1 MAIKNGHMQYMA
13 VNQSFMKLINLPV
26 DYPIV
31 GRKLDELPTSLAYLA
46 RRIHEQ
52 EQLVM
57 QQRDKISSI
66 VTHPIGKNAS
76 LQTMCFDSSPFYDD
90 DGACVGT
97 MLQISPVNVFCPSY
111 VLEGTVP
118 KPLLHDKPSD
128 FFTNAEWEVIFLIT
142 MRLSCK
148 DMSRTLG
155 LSLKAVEHRI
165 SSCLQKTGTTCSKE
179 LLRFCQEKRW
189 DLYAPPRFLKPRFR
203 MFRYNHP
210 FNPADV
216 VTY

>member
-1 MAIKNGHMQYMA
+1 MAIKNGNMQYMA

-57 QQRDKISSI
+57 QHRDKISSI
-66 VTHPIGKNAS
+66 VTHPIGKSSS
-76 LQTMCFDSSPFYDD
+76 LKTMCFEASPFYDD
-90 DGACVGT
+90 AGTCVGT
-97 MLQISPVNVFCPSY
+97 MLQVSPLNIFCPSY
-111 VLEGTVP
+111 LLEGAVP
-118 KPLLHDKPSD
+118 KPLRHDKPSD
-128 FFTNAEWEVIFLIT
+128 FFTNAEWEVIFLIS
-142 MRLSCK
+142 MRFSGK

-155 LSLKAVEHRI
+155 LTPKAIEHRI
-165 SSCLQKTGTTCSKE
+165 SSCLQKTGASSSKD

-210 FNPADV
+210 VNPVDV